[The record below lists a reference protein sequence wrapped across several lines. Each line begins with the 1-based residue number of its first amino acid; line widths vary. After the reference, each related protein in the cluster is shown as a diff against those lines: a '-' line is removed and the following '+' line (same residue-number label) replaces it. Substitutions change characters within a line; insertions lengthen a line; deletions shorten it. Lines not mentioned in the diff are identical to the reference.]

1 MATLAM
7 LKQSKTRV
15 SGARD
20 RLPRFVF
27 RVIRLHP
34 VGLDL
39 PLAGNPW
46 LAIASISEPAG
57 DLERFC
63 QL

>member
-7 LKQSKTRV
+7 LKQSKKRV

-20 RLPRFVF
+20 RLPVFDF
-27 RVIRLHP
+27 RVIRLP
-34 VGLDL
+34 PGGLVP
-39 PLAGNPW
+39 PLAGNPS

>member
-1 MATLAM
+1 M

-20 RLPRFVF
+20 RLPRLVF
-27 RVIRLHP
+27 RVIRLP
-34 VGLDL
+34 PGGFVL

-57 DLERFC
+57 VLELFC